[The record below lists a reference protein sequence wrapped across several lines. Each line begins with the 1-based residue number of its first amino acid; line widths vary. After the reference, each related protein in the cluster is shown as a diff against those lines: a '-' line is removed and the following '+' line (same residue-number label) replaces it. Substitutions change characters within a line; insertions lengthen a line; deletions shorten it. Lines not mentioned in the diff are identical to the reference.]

1 MVARVDKL
9 NLPSYTGFVMP
20 KLTPV
25 TDADGAITD
34 VTISYP
40 LDLTTQML
48 EYSARQEIRRRPAC
62 DFSSPS
68 VSLVL
73 LSAPAAAQGQQDF
86 SKVEIATTKISNNF
100 VALDGQGGR
109 IGVLYG
115 PDGIFMVDSQF
126 APLSDKI
133 MAAIRKVSD
142 QKIRF
147 LVNTHVH
154 GDHTGGNE
162 NFGKAGATIVAR
174 PMLKQRLIK
183 PNPPANGGPAPAGAP
198 AAAGPRLRD
207 RRAHADDDGRR
218 DDRPDSAAGGAHRRR
233 HRGEV
238 REERRADDGRRV
250 PLARLPQHRS
260 RQRRV
265 AQGHARG
272 VRHLIAAAGPN
283 TKVLP
288 GHGPITNR
296 AGIIAHKRMALA
308 LRDQVAKMIAQGKT
322 QEQIVAAK
330 ITNPYEKQTGNA
342 AGTGDR
348 FVGQLV
354 AELKASS

>member
-1 MVARVDKL
+1 MRFLIPLGIAVL
-9 NLPSYTGFVMP
+9 
-20 KLTPV
+20 
-25 TDADGAITD
+25 IT
-34 VTISYP
+34 
-40 LDLTTQML
+40 
-48 EYSARQEIRRRPAC
+48 
-62 DFSSPS
+62 
-68 VSLVL
+68 
-73 LSAPAAAQGQQDF
+73 APAAAQGQQDF
-86 SKVEIATTKISNNF
+86 SKVEITTTKISNNF

-126 APLSDKI
+126 APLSEKI

-183 PNPPANGGPAPAGAP
+183 PSPPANGGPAPAGAP
-198 AAAGPRLRD
+198 AAAIPGYVIDERTRMTMDGETIDLIPLPVAHTDGDTAVKFVKNDVLMTGDVFRSLGFPNID
-207 RRAHADDDGRR
+207 RANGG
-218 DDRPDSAAGGAHRRR
+218 SLKGMLAAF
-233 HRGEV
+233 
-238 REERRADDGRRV
+238 DT
-250 PLARLPQHRS
+250 
-260 RQRRV
+260 
-265 AQGHARG
+265 
-272 VRHLIAAAGPN
+272 LIAASGPK

-296 AGIIAHKRMALA
+296 AGMIAHKQMALK
-308 LRDQVAKMIAQGKT
+308 LRDQVAKMLAAGKT

>member
-1 MVARVDKL
+1 MR
-9 NLPSYTGFVMP
+9 
-20 KLTPV
+20 
-25 TDADGAITD
+25 
-34 VTISYP
+34 
-40 LDLTTQML
+40 
-48 EYSARQEIRRRPAC
+48 
-62 DFSSPS
+62 
-68 VSLVL
+68 VL
-73 LSAPAAAQGQQDF
+73 LALALVALVAVPAAAQGQQDF
-86 SKVEIATTKISNNF
+86 SKVQITTTKISNNF

-133 MAAIRKVSD
+133 MAAIRMVSD
-142 QKIRF
+142 QKIKF

-198 AAAGPRLRD
+198 AAAIPGYVIDERTRMTMDGETIDLIPLPVAHTDGDTAVKFVKNDVLMTGDVFRSLGFPNID
-207 RRAHADDDGRR
+207 RTSGG
-218 DDRPDSAAGGAHRRR
+218 SLKGMLAAF
-233 HRGEV
+233 
-238 REERRADDGRRV
+238 DT
-250 PLARLPQHRS
+250 
-260 RQRRV
+260 
-265 AQGHARG
+265 
-272 VRHLIAAAGPN
+272 LIAAAGPK

-296 AGIIAHKRMALA
+296 AGLVSHKKMAIA
-308 LRDQVAKMIAQGKT
+308 LRDQVAKMIAEGKT

-348 FVGQLV
+348 FVGQLY

>member
-1 MVARVDKL
+1 MRVLIALALAALVA
-9 NLPSYTGFVMP
+9 
-20 KLTPV
+20 
-25 TDADGAITD
+25 
-34 VTISYP
+34 
-40 LDLTTQML
+40 
-48 EYSARQEIRRRPAC
+48 
-62 DFSSPS
+62 
-68 VSLVL
+68 
-73 LSAPAAAQGQQDF
+73 APAAAQGQQDF
-86 SKVEIATTKISNNF
+86 SKVQITTTKISNNF

-133 MAAIRKVSD
+133 MAAIRAVSD
-142 QKIRF
+142 QKIKF
-147 LVNTHVH
+147 LLNTHVH

-162 NFGKAGATIVAR
+162 NFGKAGATIIAR

-183 PNPPANGGPAPAGAP
+183 PSPPANGGAAPAGAP
-198 AAAGPRLRD
+198 AAAIPGYVIDERTRMMM
-207 RRAHADDDGRR
+207 DGETI
-218 DDRPDSAAGGAHRRR
+218 DLIPL
-233 HRGEV
+233 
-238 REERRADDGRRV
+238 
-250 PLARLPQHRS
+250 PLAHTDGDTAVKFKNNNVLMTGDVFRS
-260 RQRRV
+260 LGFPNIDRANGGSLKGMLAAFDV
-265 AQGHARG
+265 
-272 VRHLIAAAGPN
+272 LIAAADAK

-296 AGIIAHKRMALA
+296 AGLISHKKMALA
-308 LRDQVAKMIAQGKT
+308 LRDQVSKMIAEGKT

-348 FVGQLV
+348 FIGQLY